1 MLDRS
6 QSSWFALRVK
16 SRHEKLTSSVLESK
30 GYEQFLPLYRTKRKW
45 TDRIKQ
51 VDLPLF
57 PGYVFCRFNP
67 TTRSSVL
74 NTPGVVDIVGFGRE
88 LAIVEESEIDALK
101 RVVSSQLSCEP
112 CAPVA
117 VGGTVRIEDGPL
129 EGLTGRVVEV
139 KKSLRLVL
147 SVTLLQRSVLVEI
160 DRAWVAPETN
170 SDAGEQMNGVRE
182 ELGC

>member
-1 MLDRS
+1 MDRS
-6 QSSWFALRVK
+6 QASWFALRVK
-16 SRHEKLTSSVLESK
+16 SRHEKLASSVLESK

-67 TTRSSVL
+67 TTRSGVL
-74 NTPGVVDIVGFGRE
+74 NTPGVVDIVGFGKE
-88 LAIVEESEIDALK
+88 FAVVEESEIDALK

-112 CAPVA
+112 CAPLS
-117 VGGTVRIEDGPL
+117 VGETVRIEDGPL
-129 EGLTGRVVEV
+129 EGLKGRVVEV

-160 DRAWVAPETN
+160 DRAWVAPDSN
-170 SDAGEQMNGVRE
+170 SSAGEQTNGIRE